1 MAAFFRFLDRNRGF
15 TIPLVWQSLEA
26 AATLSESR
34 YDDKKRQPPG
44 LQRVALLIH
53 CLIPF

>member
-44 LQRVALLIH
+44 LQRVALLIR